1 MTILAI
7 ETSYKIATV
16 TVKDNIKEITVTA
29 DTAKKHAETI
39 LPAVQ
44 EALAQSGHAL
54 SDLDYVAVDIG
65 PGSFT
70 GLRIGICAANA
81 LGFALGIPVIPADSL
96 SIVGEE
102 ALKEA
107 EECFAMVDA
116 NNGNVYCARLERA
129 CPKPDVSVEPL
140 SEFVSKIGPDAVAAG
155 NADLEGTAFR
165 MMRQVP
171 NSLSLARFAFTHPDL
186 AVRTAEALY
195 VQKSGAERRRK
206 TE

>member
-44 EALAQSGHAL
+44 EARAQSGHAL